1 MFEWLGLVGNVILLV
16 GSLTAL
22 YKASDVTIHNSVKVA
37 EVTGVGKTTVG
48 FVLIALST
56 SLPELFVVVFS
67 VLEPENVGVSIGNVL
82 GSNITNIC
90 LTLGVCFFLIALKH
104 PELEWF
110 ITRMAKKEIGN
121 LYFGLFIAS
130 IIPITL
136 LYVGSA
142 SFLIGI
148 ALLGLFFYNIYQL
161 SKVRSIK
168 EDEPVKSEKTKLRK
182 YIILTIAGAAGVVV
196 TSYFIVETASYLA
209 LSIGIPKV
217 IIGATIVAFGTS
229 LPELVTGID
238 SVRKGHAD
246 LALGNIIGSCFMNI
260 TLILG
265 AALIVTPFR
274 VDMEA
279 FSDLIIFSLI
289 TNLVLWYFISSEE
302 IGRREG
308 IVLLIIYALFLAISF
323 GV

>member
-1 MFEWLGLVGNVILLV
+1 MFEWLGLVGNAILLV
-16 GSLTAL
+16 GSLAAL
-22 YKASDVTIHNSVKVA
+22 YKASEVTIHHSVEVA
-37 EVTGVGKTTVG
+37 DITGLGKSTVG

-67 VLEPENVGVSIGNVL
+67 VLEPENVGVSIGNIL

-90 LTLGVCFFLIALKH
+90 LTLGACFFLIALKH

-110 ITRMAKKEIGN
+110 ITRMAKKEMGD

-130 IIPITL
+130 IIPISL

-148 ALLGLFFYNIYQL
+148 ALLGVFFYNIYQL
-161 SKVRSIK
+161 SKVRSTK

-246 LALGNIIGSCFMNI
+246 FALGNIIGSCFMNI

-323 GV
+323 GA